1 MQLQNYLGEQN
12 NMVFGFA
19 KSFVIFLFIAG
30 VVAWG
35 THNIMNGLSILAVFI
50 IIRIIWKLLT

>member
-1 MQLQNYLGEQN
+1 
-12 NMVFGFA
+12 MVFGFA